1 MHPFMTASK
10 SVKNRAYS
18 VGNASGN
25 KEDNAICAHNFN
37 GRFYENNNNPSHSK
51 VANHRKYAVFKS
63 IAVRVQAITA
73 QPQTKPNK
81 DHAKTGYLA
90 LIGTRSIGV

>member
-1 MHPFMTASK
+1 MCENIIKGHKVLLQKNVIYFLQENRMHPFMTASK

-37 GRFYENNNNPSHSK
+37 GRFYENNNNPSHGK
-51 VANHRKYAVFKS
+51 VANHRKYAVF
-63 IAVRVQAITA
+63 
-73 QPQTKPNK
+73 
-81 DHAKTGYLA
+81 L
-90 LIGTRSIGV
+90 